1 MNKKAHCDGMILE
14 SIQLVE
20 ELLDQGREVSTAE

>member
-14 SIQLVE
+14 SIQLAE
-20 ELLDQGREVSTAE
+20 ELLAKEGK